1 MITDLNKI
9 LVEWAYQVKNGKPNH
24 KSTRDLIILDSVL
37 KDFGWNLV
45 ERNELIENLTESPE
59 GKALSKQDKQKVKKL
74 GLIWKG
80 RGYGKENEDGIQ
92 FKNVDGKLVKVDK
105 DEKPEDDKS
114 DTALS
119 ADDGDFDRD
128 SSVNNKY
135 DSDSEDEKDQTN
147 DTEYL
152 KSLDIELPEG
162 LSDEE
167 ISSIV
172 QTEKERRKFIGE
184 TVDILISQIGQE
196 RGAGAYNVDR
206 EDLQALKSFA
216 EGKGPKVENYSIN
229 QDDIDLA
236 YSSIEERVKDVEGV
250 SLGKIRSMLQ
260 NKGAADPDSVR
271 VGTPDDPGPGFG
283 RRDKILESFLA
294 CGGKSV
300 VTGRPV
306 SIGGSNVDHRL
317 SLGLGGKDE
326 PKNWIWM
333 ETNLNMMKSSL
344 SDEDL
349 IKRVNKELE
358 KSPEEERKKKFK
370 QLLTKYTK
378 KAYTEHYKKVFEK
391 GGNGGFTEDDL
402 KSMTQPQIKN
412 IVRGWNAVYPKTSD
426 LYINTY
432 KAQVGG
438 SRADK
443 SGKGGRGVAL
453 NKGDL
458 VKNVVEQFSKKQP
471 VLSSEEIKLM
481 DSALR
486 EQIEKFEKENR

>member
-1 MITDLNKI
+1 MIPDIRYILTEWSYRVGAIDYKNEKHLYHLNEI
-9 LVEWAYQVKNGKPNH
+9 LIEKGWPY
-24 KSTRDLIILDSVL
+24 TII
-37 KDFGWNLV
+37 
-45 ERNELIENLTESPE
+45 EELIQNLTEDDIVRNKKSGNTYVVKTHNKDTQDLIKKDASDDE
-59 GKALSKQDKQKVKKL
+59 IKKVKQDK
-74 GLIWKG
+74 
-80 RGYGKENEDGIQ
+80 
-92 FKNVDGKLVKVDK
+92 
-105 DEKPEDDKS
+105 DE
-114 DTALS
+114 T
-119 ADDGDFDRD
+119 
-128 SSVNNKY
+128 NN
-135 DSDSEDEKDQTN
+135 
-147 DTEYL
+147 TEYL
-152 KSLDIELPEG
+152 KNLDIEVPEG

-172 QTEKERRKFIGE
+172 KTEKERRKFIGE
-184 TVDILISQIGQE
+184 TVDILISQIGQQ

-206 EDLQALKSFA
+206 KDLQSLKSFA

-236 YSSIEERVKDVEGV
+236 YSSIEEKVKNVEGV
-250 SLGKIRSMLQ
+250 SLGKIRGMLQ

-271 VGTPDDPGPGFG
+271 VGTSDNPGPGFG

-294 CGGKSV
+294 CGGKSA
-300 VTGRPV
+300 VTGKPV

-344 SDEDL
+344 SDDDL

-370 QLLTKYTK
+370 QLLTKFTK

-391 GGNGGFTEDDL
+391 GGNGGFTEDDF

-426 LYINTY
+426 FYVNTY

-458 VKNVVEQFSKKQP
+458 IKNVVKQFSKKQP
-471 VLSSEEIKLM
+471 VLSSEEIKVM
-481 DSALR
+481 DDVLR
-486 EQIEKFEKENR
+486 KQIEKFEKENK

>member
-1 MITDLNKI
+1 MIPNLDTILTEWSYRVGAIDYKNEKHLYHLNEI
-9 LVEWAYQVKNGKPNH
+9 LIEKGWPY
-24 KSTRDLIILDSVL
+24 TII
-37 KDFGWNLV
+37 
-45 ERNELIENLTESPE
+45 EELIQNLTEDDIVRNKKSGNTYVVKTHNKDTQDLIKKDASDDE
-59 GKALSKQDKQKVKKL
+59 IKKVKQDK
-74 GLIWKG
+74 
-80 RGYGKENEDGIQ
+80 
-92 FKNVDGKLVKVDK
+92 
-105 DEKPEDDKS
+105 DE
-114 DTALS
+114 T
-119 ADDGDFDRD
+119 
-128 SSVNNKY
+128 NN
-135 DSDSEDEKDQTN
+135 
-147 DTEYL
+147 TEYL
-152 KSLDIELPEG
+152 KNLDIEVPEG

-172 QTEKERRKFIGE
+172 KTEKERRKFIGE
-184 TVDILISQIGQE
+184 TVDILISQIGQQ

-206 EDLQALKSFA
+206 KDLQSLKSFA

-236 YSSIEERVKDVEGV
+236 YSSIEEKVKNVEGV
-250 SLGKIRSMLQ
+250 SLGKIRGMLQ

-271 VGTPDDPGPGFG
+271 VGTSDNPGPGFG

-294 CGGKSV
+294 CGGKSA

-344 SDEDL
+344 SDDDL

-370 QLLTKYTK
+370 QLLTKFTK

-391 GGNGGFTEDDL
+391 GGNGGFTEDDF

-412 IVRGWNAVYPKTSD
+412 IIRGWNAVYPKTSD
-426 LYINTY
+426 FYVNTY

-458 VKNVVEQFSKKQP
+458 IKNVVKQFSKKQP
-471 VLSSEEIKLM
+471 VLSSEEIKVM
-481 DSALR
+481 DDVLR
-486 EQIEKFEKENR
+486 KQIEKFEKENK

>member
-1 MITDLNKI
+1 MIPNWNKILKEWSYRVGVIKPNNSRHLYHLNKI
-9 LVEWAYQVKNGKPNH
+9 LEERGWPYQVIEEVIKN
-24 KSTRDLIILDSVL
+24 
-37 KDFGWNLV
+37 
-45 ERNELIENLTESPE
+45 
-59 GKALSKQDKQKVKKL
+59 LSEQ
-74 GLIWKG
+74 
-80 RGYGKENEDGIQ
+80 
-92 FKNVDGKLVKVDK
+92 
-105 DEKPEDDKS
+105 EDDKYVSIGYGRYKEKGKEKDS
-114 DTALS
+114 D
-119 ADDGDFDRD
+119 ADVFVKTDAGKYVKSSDQKSDDKPEKPKGKQLGKGDFDRD
-128 SSVNNKY
+128 SSVNKY
-135 DSDSEDEKDQTN
+135 DSDSEDGKDKTN

-216 EGKGPKVENYSIN
+216 EGKGPKVENYPIN

-236 YSSIEERVKDVEGV
+236 YSSIEEKVKDVEGV

-271 VGTPDDPGPGFG
+271 VGTPDNPGPGFG
-283 RRDKILESFLA
+283 RRDKILQSFLA

-333 ETNLNMMKSSL
+333 ETNLNMMKSAL

-458 VKNVVEQFSKKQP
+458 IKNVVEQFSKKQP

-481 DSALR
+481 DSVLR

>member
-1 MITDLNKI
+1 MIPDIKYILTEWSYRVGAIDYKNEKHLYHLNEI
-9 LVEWAYQVKNGKPNH
+9 LIEKGWPY
-24 KSTRDLIILDSVL
+24 TII
-37 KDFGWNLV
+37 
-45 ERNELIENLTESPE
+45 EELIQNLTEDDIVRNKKSGNTYVVKTHNKDTQDLIKKDASDDE
-59 GKALSKQDKQKVKKL
+59 IKKVKQDK
-74 GLIWKG
+74 
-80 RGYGKENEDGIQ
+80 
-92 FKNVDGKLVKVDK
+92 
-105 DEKPEDDKS
+105 DE
-114 DTALS
+114 
-119 ADDGDFDRD
+119 
-128 SSVNNKY
+128 
-135 DSDSEDEKDQTN
+135 TN
-147 DTEYL
+147 ITEYL
-152 KSLDIELPEG
+152 KNLDIEVPEG

-172 QTEKERRKFIGE
+172 KTEKERRKFIGE
-184 TVDILISQIGQE
+184 TVDILISQIGQQ

-206 EDLQALKSFA
+206 KDLQSLKSFA

-236 YSSIEERVKDVEGV
+236 YSSIEEKVKNVEGV
-250 SLGKIRSMLQ
+250 SLGKIRGMLQ

-271 VGTPDDPGPGFG
+271 VGTSDNPGPGFG

-294 CGGKSV
+294 CGGKSA
-300 VTGRPV
+300 VTGKPV

-344 SDEDL
+344 SDDDL

-370 QLLTKYTK
+370 QLLTKFTK

-391 GGNGGFTEDDL
+391 GGNGGFTEDDF

-412 IVRGWNAVYPKTSD
+412 IIRGWNAVYPKTSD
-426 LYINTY
+426 FYVNTY

-458 VKNVVEQFSKKQP
+458 IKNVVKQFSKKQP
-471 VLSSEEIKLM
+471 VLSSEEIKVM
-481 DSALR
+481 DDVLR
-486 EQIEKFEKENR
+486 KQIEKFEKENK

>member
-1 MITDLNKI
+1 MIPDIRYILTEWSYRVGAIDYKNEKHLYHLNEI
-9 LVEWAYQVKNGKPNH
+9 LIEKGWPY
-24 KSTRDLIILDSVL
+24 TII
-37 KDFGWNLV
+37 
-45 ERNELIENLTESPE
+45 EELIQNLTEDDIVRNKKSGNTYVVKTHNKDTQDLIKKDASDDE
-59 GKALSKQDKQKVKKL
+59 IKKVKQDK
-74 GLIWKG
+74 
-80 RGYGKENEDGIQ
+80 
-92 FKNVDGKLVKVDK
+92 
-105 DEKPEDDKS
+105 DE
-114 DTALS
+114 T
-119 ADDGDFDRD
+119 
-128 SSVNNKY
+128 NN
-135 DSDSEDEKDQTN
+135 
-147 DTEYL
+147 TEYL
-152 KSLDIELPEG
+152 KNLDIEVPEG

-172 QTEKERRKFIGE
+172 KTEKERRKFIGE
-184 TVDILISQIGQE
+184 TVDILISQIGQQ

-206 EDLQALKSFA
+206 KDLQSLKSFA

-236 YSSIEERVKDVEGV
+236 YSSIEEKVKNVEGV
-250 SLGKIRSMLQ
+250 SLGKIRGMLQ

-271 VGTPDDPGPGFG
+271 VGTSDNPGPGFG

-294 CGGKSV
+294 CGGKSA
-300 VTGRPV
+300 VTGKPV

-344 SDEDL
+344 SDDDL

-370 QLLTKYTK
+370 QLLTKFTK

-391 GGNGGFTEDDL
+391 GGNGGFTEDDF

-412 IVRGWNAVYPKTSD
+412 IIRGWNAVYPKTSD
-426 LYINTY
+426 FYVNTY

-458 VKNVVEQFSKKQP
+458 IKNVVKQFSKKQP
-471 VLSSEEIKLM
+471 VLSSEEIKVM
-481 DSALR
+481 DDVLR
-486 EQIEKFEKENR
+486 KQIEKFEKENK